1 MSVTDF
7 IKAHKVSLGLYSLNL
22 GTSVVEIASGHPE
35 MVEMTAPVMG
45 LSTAGTFLVE
55 KLHAHDIAKKK
66 AEEKARKAGI

>member
-45 LSTAGTFLVE
+45 LSTAGTFLAE
-55 KLHAHDIAKKK
+55 KLVAH
-66 AEEKARKAGI
+66 EKAKEKVKKAGI